1 MRRFALLL
9 GFLLAWQTWA
19 VADIIIEVDDPDY
32 IEIGGL
38 QYIVNNHY
46 KHSVT
51 VAGYTTNETQIVIPS
66 KVVYDSVEYIVTTIG
81 DQSFRDNN
89 DLISVELP
97 NTITC
102 IESNAFRHCIKL
114 ESVTIPNSVKKI
126 GLGPFSECRSLTAI
140 NIENGNSEYVSI
152 DGVVYNT
159 AMTKLIQYPANKSD
173 TTFVVPNTIESIEYG
188 AFSNCRNLVS
198 IFIPNSVKS
207 IEWWSFVGCGSLRY
221 VEIPSSVTQIGQ
233 GAFSYCRKL
242 EAIFIPKSVVE
253 IGDRAFLTCP
263 KLKIYSE
270 AKSQP
275 KDWFDKYD
283 SKMVVWK
290 SKREK
295 FQRMINRKQW

>member
-1 MRRFALLL
+1 ML

-89 DLISVELP
+89 DLISVEIP

-114 ESVTIPNSVKKI
+114 DSITIPKSVKKI
-126 GLGPFSECRSLTAI
+126 GLGPFSECRSLTTI
-140 NIENGNSEYVSI
+140 NVEDGNSYYVSI

-159 AMTKLIQYPANKSD
+159 AMTILVQYPANKAD
-173 TTFVVPNTIESIEYG
+173 TTFVVPNTIETIEYG

-198 IFIPNSVKS
+198 ISIPNSVKS

-221 VEIPSSVTQIGQ
+221 VEVPSSVTHIGQ
-233 GAFSYCRKL
+233 GAFSYCRKM
-242 EAIFIPKSVVE
+242 EAIFIPKSVTT

-263 KLKIYSE
+263 NLKIYCE
-270 AKSQP
+270 AESQP
-275 KDWFDKYD
+275 EDWFDKYD
-283 SKMVVWK
+283 SEMVIWK
-290 SKREK
+290 SKRSK
-295 FQRMINRKQW
+295 FQRMIKNK